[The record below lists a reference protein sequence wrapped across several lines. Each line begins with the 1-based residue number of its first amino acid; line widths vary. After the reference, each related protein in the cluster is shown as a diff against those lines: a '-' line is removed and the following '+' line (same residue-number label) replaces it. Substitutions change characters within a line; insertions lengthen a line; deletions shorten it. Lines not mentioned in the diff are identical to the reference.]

1 MSAPCYRSIAEK
13 ALPFYYFACCL
24 VRHKIEIDTLK
35 DTVEHLKGKIASLKS
50 SQSLQTSQQ
59 SQAPQLMSSVP
70 KDLASVVSTSV
81 NASSTP
87 AISPPENHERK
98 FNVVV
103 HGIEECPRGTSRV
116 LRFKG
121 DMEKVVSS
129 LSDLDNSI
137 GYQSIKDVYHLGK
150 FSSDKKKPRPLLV
163 KFIRAADVS
172 TVLSKRRSL
181 RNSLVSIKPDMSPL
195 EQKCESLLLKER
207 WSLIQSGV
215 PRPAIRI
222 RGSRLLVRNKLH
234 GQIRLSGSTPYYS
247 ASSESHNSDVLNSSP
262 FVQTQPITVPCSQTD
277 SSPIVPS
284 NISDASETPQNI
296 QTSSTLPSTS
306 ESVSEQ

>member
-1 MSAPCYRSIAEK
+1 M
-13 ALPFYYFACCL
+13 
-24 VRHKIEIDTLK
+24 
-35 DTVEHLKGKIASLKS
+35 
-50 SQSLQTSQQ
+50 
-59 SQAPQLMSSVP
+59 
-70 KDLASVVSTSV
+70 
-81 NASSTP
+81 
-87 AISPPENHERK
+87 
-98 FNVVV
+98 
-103 HGIEECPRGTSRV
+103 
-116 LRFKG
+116 
-121 DMEKVVSS
+121 
-129 LSDLDNSI
+129 
-137 GYQSIKDVYHLGK
+137 
-150 FSSDKKKPRPLLV
+150 

-172 TVLSKRRSL
+172 TVLSKRGSL

-195 EQKCESLLLKER
+195 ERKCESLLLKER
-207 WSLIQSGV
+207 WSLIQSGI

-222 RGSRLLVRNKLH
+222 RGSHLLVRNKLH

-284 NISDASETPQNI
+284 NISDASDTPQNI